1 MMKFALINGK
11 FMKVWALENRLVL
24 KNMQDHVAFL
34 NGLLTNDVRAMTDM
48 SVSYNLW
55 LKTNGN
61 IRSDFY
67 LYRIGEAFYLFGEF
81 DHSLKEE
88 FLKLKMSLKV
98 AFEVLDWE
106 LAFVKDVD
114 FDFESKVMDGL
125 YIFKNKIRFGVE
137 GYDVF
142 GPKENLRDFLKGEEI
157 SKEELELIRI
167 ENLIPAV
174 GKELIEKISPIEAC
188 MIPRAISLTKG
199 CYVGQEAIARVYYRG
214 KPQRVLAKLT
224 SRGLKEGQKIL
235 SGSSE
240 VGFVTSALN
249 DIGLGFIL
257 RKAIN
262 QELKTDSG
270 ELIRIE
276 KLCDD
281 RGVS

>member
-106 LAFVKDVD
+106 LAFIKDAD

-125 YIFKNKIRFGVE
+125 YIFKNNIRFGVE

-142 GPKENLRDFLKGEEI
+142 GPKESLRDFLKGEEI

-174 GKELIEKISPIEAC
+174 GKELIEKISPVEAC

-224 SRGLKEGQKIL
+224 SRGLKAGQKIL
-235 SGSSE
+235 NGSSE
-240 VGFVTSALN
+240 VGFVTSAVN